1 MWEVRGHAWSLFMPK
16 KRGVISHAWVP
27 LNLQFTFDN
36 GARAQ
41 VGNYPSPLLCFI
53 GEFLRDVC
61 AHASTPFTVH
71 VVCYELCRVLF
82 SMTNIALQYVWDG
95 VNVYFRTQTVW
106 LLYNVNNR
114 SELSATNVICR
125 FECEIL
131 LAEWSTAQSNHVKTI
146 PAVRMFPFSHF
157 PKT

>member
-1 MWEVRGHAWSLFMPK
+1 LEPP
-16 KRGVISHAWVP
+16 VP
-27 LNLQFTFDN
+27 
-36 GARAQ
+36 Q

-114 SELSATNVICR
+114 SKQYNDQSVKVRVQLSKL
-125 FECEIL
+125 IL
-131 LAEWSTAQSNHVKTI
+131 FKHQ
-146 PAVRMFPFSHF
+146 
-157 PKT
+157 